1 MLKRILEERTEAR
14 FIRTGNAN
22 ANAQMIAI
30 NTQLG
35 FKPAWSAALWQLTL
49 ADARKAVGLE
59 RAAATT

>member
-1 MLKRILEERTEAR
+1 MVRVSRAR

-22 ANAQMIAI
+22 TNAQMLAI

-49 ADARKAVGLE
+49 SDARTGVGLA
-59 RAAATT
+59 RAGATA